1 MFVYMIKAIDEVPN
15 ATPKYLV
22 YNPEERGENVFELSS
37 NTMRAFKCINLGMVN
52 NFLYDAHQA
61 FPTEYFEIVTKT
73 SEELG
78 EIIPQTVYERRV
90 PKDDNYQVVVLGDSE
105 SKFTIRLSDNEKQI
119 IEQFLE
125 TMSKNVA
132 SYDMPCIEFVAP

>member
-22 YNPEERGENVFELSS
+22 YNPEERGENIFELSS

-78 EIIPQTVYERRV
+78 EFDFLHGLRGLELHYNSYKKEKMKAFFKKLVC
-90 PKDDNYQVVVLGDSE
+90 
-105 SKFTIRLSDNEKQI
+105 RLRSN
-119 IEQFLE
+119 
-125 TMSKNVA
+125 
-132 SYDMPCIEFVAP
+132 